1 MRVLVL
7 AFYLFCLAAC
17 SEQKPVSQSGVLQL
31 HQDTKVSVRLSPADA
46 PVEEILNW
54 TVELAAGWQIKEAEV
69 TGLSMNMG
77 TIPLLFKAVDGHP
90 QLYGTEMVLGACS
103 QPKMKWQLQLKLHH
117 ATEGEKLLLL
127 PFYSSW
133 PD

>member
-1 MRVLVL
+1 MRLLVL
-7 AFYLFCLAAC
+7 AFYLLCLISC
-17 SEQKPVSQSGVLQL
+17 SKEEPVQQHDVLQL
-31 HQDTKVSVRLSPADA
+31 HKDKQVSVSLSPADA

-54 TVELAAGWQIKEAEV
+54 TIELSDGWKIKQAEV
-69 TGLSMNMG
+69 TGLSMSMG
-77 TIPLLFKAVDGHP
+77 TIPLVFKAVAGQS
-90 QLYGTEMVLGACS
+90 QLYSTEMVLGACS
-103 QPKMKWQLQLKLHH
+103 QPRMQWQLQLTLLH

>member
-1 MRVLVL
+1 MRLVVL
-7 AFYLFCLAAC
+7 AFYLLCLVSC
-17 SEQKPVSQSGVLQL
+17 SEEKPLQQQEVLQL
-31 HQDTKVSVRLSPADA
+31 HKDKQVSVSLSPADA

-54 TVELAAGWQIKEAEV
+54 TIELSDGWQIKQAEV
-69 TGLSMNMG
+69 TGLSMSMG
-77 TIPLLFKAVDGHP
+77 TIPLLFKAVAEKP
-90 QLYGTEMVLGACS
+90 ALYSTEMVLGACS
-103 QPKMKWQLQLKLHH
+103 QPRMKWQLQLKLHH